1 MNDASQGVGEEVQP
15 KTAPMNG
22 DDRLPDSFWATSNR
36 EFDDFPGQG
45 ERFNGEVYPK
55 LVSLSHIQAAI
66 RRKFGMWFTLA
77 LIGFIVGVGLYVVR
91 PAGYEASTSLYLTQ
105 PPNSVQ
111 GWIADDQAIA
121 QSRTVA
127 GMALRSLGL
136 GRESVAAFVTTYT
149 VVPLTDRVLVITL
162 KAPSQADALRKANA
176 VAVAFL
182 TFQARLLTE
191 QEKLDNAALEQQV
204 SAATKQLAG
213 IKKQLAAL
221 APSSPE
227 QRVLTGQRARAS
239 AELTQLKLAVGAA
252 KTAAEA
258 ATTLTIKNSVVLDAA
273 ALAKVSR
280 KRLLL
285 FVGGGLLGG
294 LVLGLGIVVINAIV
308 STRLRRRDELARALG
323 APVRLSIGKVRP
335 QGRALLRR
343 GLAATRDPNLSRL
356 VSYLGGAV
364 TRSPGAFAGLAVVP
378 VDEKPAGSVE
388 VAAVCLA
395 SLAALS
401 AQQGLRVVLADLH
414 RGAPAAGLLGVSN
427 PGVDEVTVEGST
439 LVVMVPDSKDAM
451 PAGPPQRPSHEGAGE
466 RATAAFQ
473 SADVVLTLAELDPGL
488 GGDYLAG
495 WTRNV
500 VAVVTAGR
508 SSAERIQAV
517 GEMVRLAGIARL
529 SAVLIGAD
537 KTDES
542 VGLTGT
548 QPLGSDRP
556 TGQITAA
563 ELGLWPS
570 QRSSSAALIL
580 FYYLIGSNVL

>member
-1 MNDASQGVGEEVQP
+1 VSDAIKGVGEEVQP
-15 KTAPMNG
+15 KRAPMNGDDRLLNG
-22 DDRLPDSFWATSNR
+22 DDRLPDSFWATSNG

-55 LVSLSHIQAAI
+55 LVSLSHIQAAM
-66 RRKFGMWFTLA
+66 RRQFRLWFTCA
-77 LIGFIVGVGLYVVR
+77 LIGFIVGVGLYVAR

-111 GWIADDQAIA
+111 GWIADDQAIV
-121 QSRTVA
+121 QSRTIA
-127 GMALRSLGL
+127 GMALRRLGL
-136 GRESVAAFVTTYT
+136 GHESVAAFVTTYT

-191 QEKLDNAALEQQV
+191 QENLDNAALEQQV
-204 SAATKQLAG
+204 SVAAKQLAG
-213 IKKQLAAL
+213 IKKQLAGL

-227 QRVLTGQRARAS
+227 QRALKGQRARAS
-239 AELTQLKLAVGAA
+239 AELTQLKLAAGAA
-252 KTAAEA
+252 KTTAEA

-273 ALAKVSR
+273 APVKVSK
-280 KRLLL
+280 KRVLL

-294 LVLGLGIVVINAIV
+294 LVLGLGAVVISAIV
-308 STRLRRRDELARALG
+308 STRLRRRDEVARALG

-335 QGRALLRR
+335 EGRDLLRR
-343 GLAATRDPNLSRL
+343 GLAATRDPDLSRL

-378 VDEKPAGSVE
+378 VDEKPAGSME

-395 SLAALS
+395 SLATRS
-401 AQQGLRVVLADLH
+401 AQQGQRVVLADLH
-414 RGAPAAGLLGVSN
+414 SGAPAAGLLGASN
-427 PGVDEVTVEGST
+427 PGVNEVTVEGST

-451 PAGPPQRPSHEGAGE
+451 PTGPPQRPSHEGAGE
-466 RATAAFQ
+466 RATGAFQ

-517 GEMVRLAGIARL
+517 GEMVRLAGIAQL

-548 QPLGSDRP
+548 QPIGPDKP

-563 ELGLWPS
+563 
-570 QRSSSAALIL
+570 
-580 FYYLIGSNVL
+580 